1 MHTKLFLELAKD
13 IACACACAHA
23 CVWVWEAVAFMQL
36 VSSLNNPYFIYSFKT
51 PQTTELYYPHLI
63 FNKTLTLFVW
73 HFNIPILNRLHNDT
87 TEGGWKSSEKKKS
100 VSNIQT
106 HTRKKLIRLSH
117 LGELAI
123 KSCWLFLQAYKEM

>member
-1 MHTKLFLELAKD
+1 MTQQKEAG
-13 IACACACAHA
+13 
-23 CVWVWEAVAFMQL
+23 EAV
-36 VSSLNNPYFIYSFKT
+36 
-51 PQTTELYYPHLI
+51 
-63 FNKTLTLFVW
+63 
-73 HFNIPILNRLHNDT
+73 
-87 TEGGWKSSEKKKS
+87 KKKS